1 MKVEK
6 LICLVVTFL
15 HNWIIRNLENRIN
28 NFMKLS
34 TLILLLYDR
43 QSHHFL
49 FFKTIY
55 CILLHNIWGIGML
68 WEYFRKQPIAINE
81 HLTSLKAHLDKP
93 IRHHRKR
100 KTIIASI
107 LILTLITLVYHR
119 GFGPIKSFAK
129 SYSVLGIGVGIY
141 WNKDCTNTTN
151 SLGWG
156 FIDRN
161 SCNNLTIF
169 IQNQCNSPA
178 SIRLATLNW
187 DSSQCFKLHIS

>member
-34 TLILLLYDR
+34 TLILLLYDDSHIISYSSR
-43 QSHHFL
+43 QYIVYYY
-49 FFKTIY
+49 TIY
-55 CILLHNIWGIGML
+55 EGIGML

-107 LILTLITLVYHR
+107 LILTLITLAYYHR
-119 GFGPIKSFAK
+119 GFRP
-129 SYSVLGIGVGIY
+129 
-141 WNKDCTNTTN
+141 
-151 SLGWG
+151 
-156 FIDRN
+156 
-161 SCNNLTIF
+161 
-169 IQNQCNSPA
+169 NQKFC
-178 SIRLATLNW
+178 
-187 DSSQCFKLHIS
+187 